1 MSLQGK
7 KMGQRRKFEVYIL
20 DKPYTVLSD
29 GGDEIKLLAEL
40 VDKRI
45 REAIERG
52 HAQNPEKAAVLAA
65 LNIAEALFQSRKDL
79 EALAKDIEARAGAML
94 KLIPDS

>member
-1 MSLQGK
+1 
-7 KMGQRRKFEVYIL
+7 MGQRRKFEVFIL

-29 GGDEIKLLAEL
+29 GGEEITKLAEF

-45 REAIERG
+45 REAIDMG

-65 LNIAEALFQSRKDL
+65 LNIAEALFRSRKDL
-79 EALAKDIEARAGAML
+79 ETLEQDIERRSGALL
-94 KLIPDS
+94 KSLPES